1 MNSSDKTRVSWP
13 SNLGTMDDSTRQQ
26 LCEQSLPGFLSL
38 LSAENIAFEPSL
50 EQIHNHLYVPFC
62 AWLSEQH
69 KNTPLIIGI
78 NGSQGSG
85 KSTLSKILKQIL
97 EKSFN
102 KQVAILSIDDLYKTR
117 QQREQLAKDVHPLFS
132 TRGVPGTHDVELGI
146 KLIKQLIQN
155 DNSEIKIPVFEK
167 AIDDRADESD
177 WISFNGQPD
186 IILFEGWCVGSIAED
201 DEQLLAAMN
210 ELEREEDA
218 DAKWRNHVNEQLK
231 ADYQD
236 LFSLIDILLLLK
248 IPDFNKVYEWR
259 KLQESKLRQRI
270 ENEASSSHS
279 VMSDH
284 EVERFIMHYERLT
297 RHTLNEMPERCDI
310 VFELGDDHHIK
321 NVMTRYQ

>member
-13 SNLGTMDDSTRQQ
+13 SNLETMDDNTRQK

-50 EQIHNHLYVPFC
+50 EQIHNQLYVPFC
-62 AWLSEQH
+62 AWLSEQQ
-69 KNTPLIIGI
+69 KNAPLVIGI

-146 KLIKQLIQN
+146 NLIKQLIQN
-155 DNSEIKIPVFEK
+155 DNSEVKIPVFEK
-167 AIDDRADESD
+167 AIDDRADESE
-177 WISFNGQPD
+177 WISFKGQPD

-201 DEQLLAAMN
+201 DEQLLSAMN
-210 ELEREEDA
+210 ALEREEDA

-231 ADYQD
+231 ADYQE

-270 ENEASSSHS
+270 ANEPSSSHS
-279 VMSDH
+279 VMSDR

-297 RHTLNEMPERCDI
+297 RHTLNEMPARCDI